1 MDKGETDK
9 DDRVETPDGAPAKP
23 ARSGDSVG
31 EVVKTVFYALLIAM
45 LIRVFLFQPFN
56 IPSGSMLPTL
66 LVGDYVFVSKY
77 AYGYSR
83 FSLPWGP
90 ELFDGRIFESAPER
104 GDVAVFR
111 LPTDTSKDYIKRIVG
126 LPGDRLQVIGGVLH
140 INGKAVMREPAGSF
154 ADKGRFGEQR
164 QIAMFRETLPDG
176 RSYLTLDEGL
186 SPADNTPVY
195 EVPEG
200 HYFAMGDNRDN
211 SQDSRF
217 LSAVGFIPAENLVGR
232 AEIIFFSLDGET
244 RFWEVWKWPFNL
256 RFSRFFDG
264 VG

>member
-1 MDKGETDK
+1 MTS
-9 DDRVETPDGAPAKP
+9 APAKP
-23 ARSGDSVG
+23 ARSGESAG
-31 EVVKTVFYALLIAM
+31 EVVKTVLYALLIAM

-77 AYGYSR
+77 SYGYSR

-90 ELFDGRIFESAPER
+90 DVFSGRIFEGTPER

-126 LPGDRLQVIGGVLH
+126 LPGDRLQMIGGVLH
-140 INGKAVMREPAGSF
+140 INGEPVKREPAGSF
-154 ADKGRFGEQR
+154 ADKGRFGEPR
-164 QIAMFRETLPDG
+164 QIAMFRETLPGG
-176 RSYLTLDEGL
+176 RSYMTLDEGR

-217 LSAVGFIPAENLVGR
+217 LSAVGFIPAENLIGR
-232 AEIIFFSLDGET
+232 AEIIFFSLDGDT
-244 RFWEVWKWPFNL
+244 HFWEVWKWPFDL